1 MSQEKIET
9 FLTQLK
15 SLDALSLSLIEDLKL
30 STVKNE
36 ALTSENQL
44 LKDELL
50 LLKSELKS
58 ELTSAQTEPAQ
69 VAPKVKTKPKKI
81 VSKAVDP
88 EAPTLF

>member
-50 LLKSELKS
+50 LLKSEL
-58 ELTSAQTEPAQ
+58 TSAQTEPAQ